1 MHGAGPEFSQVS
13 KPTFKSAL
21 PTNLIPKVE
30 IVRCISERDLS
41 DRRPSEI
48 GDNNT
53 RPQLPDTPSSMVAVD
68 AWRSSCQRTIH
79 RSLLFDIETRDLN
92 RKLLRVAQGTPGEEE

>member
-30 IVRCISERDLS
+30 IVRCINERDLS

-53 RPQLPDTPSSMVAVD
+53 RPQLPDTPPQWLQSMYGAHLASEQFIGACFSISRRATLTESS
-68 AWRSSCQRTIH
+68 
-79 RSLLFDIETRDLN
+79 
-92 RKLLRVAQGTPGEEE
+92 